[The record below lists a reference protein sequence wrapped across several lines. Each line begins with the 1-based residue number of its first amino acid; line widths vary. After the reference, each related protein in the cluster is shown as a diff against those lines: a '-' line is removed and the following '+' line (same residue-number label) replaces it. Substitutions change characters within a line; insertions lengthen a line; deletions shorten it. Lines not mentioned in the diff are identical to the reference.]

1 MNVLETAGLKV
12 SLHGKPVLDGV
23 DIVLNRGGFLTIL
36 GPNGAGKTTFLK
48 TILGLVKKNSGD
60 IIFDGKR
67 TGDFRS
73 IRLQSGYMPQRFGFN
88 RHIPMTA
95 GEIIENGLAPFKNPF
110 EGITGAEK
118 EYMRSIT
125 GELGIENLLNRS
137 FCPLSGGE
145 KQKVMLASVLIRRP
159 GLLLLDEP
167 NLNLD
172 PYAYIKF
179 LELVDRVRSLHDIS
193 VIFVTHLITHL
204 PFSSGDTAVMK
215 KGKIVF
221 MGKAKSLFNRKDSEE
236 FIYG

>member
-1 MNVLETAGLKV
+1 MNVLETAALKV
-12 SLHGKPVLDGV
+12 SIHGKPVLDGL
-23 DIVLNRGGFLTIL
+23 DIDLNRGGFLTIL

-48 TILGLVKKNSGD
+48 TILGLVKKDSGD
-60 IIFDGKR
+60 IVFDGKQ
-67 TGDFRS
+67 TGDYRS

-95 GEIIENGLAPFKNPF
+95 GEIIENGLAPFKKPF
-110 EGITGAEK
+110 EGVTGDEK
-118 EYMRSIT
+118 DHIRTIA
-125 GELGIENLLNRS
+125 GELGIESLLDRS

-145 KQKVMLASVLIRRP
+145 KQKVMLASVLIRKPR
-159 GLLLLDEP
+159 LLLLDEP

-179 LELVDRVRSLHDIS
+179 LELVDRVRSVHDIS

-215 KGKIVF
+215 KGRIVYR
-221 MGKAKSLFNRKDSEE
+221 GKAESLFSKNDSDA